1 MVLLTQE
8 GELIERVTSAAGI
21 PENIEKLGASEDI
34 IYLKANNQI
43 WESSDQAKHGRSLIQ
58 LLMIGA
64 GRLSCLMKK
73 LNKSSPIFQEKA
85 FHWSNFF

>member
-1 MVLLTQE
+1 MRWFYLTQE

-43 WESSDQAKHGRSLIQ
+43 WESSDQAQTWALTDSD
-58 LLMIGA
+58 
-64 GRLSCLMKK
+64 
-73 LNKSSPIFQEKA
+73 F
-85 FHWSNFF
+85 